1 MKKII
6 ELLNNDLNIGDFI
19 IPKESI
25 FNLSYKV
32 FKTIFILLLM
42 IICFKI
48 GKAVINRVVDR
59 EKKFKFSMDERKSQ
73 TLGAVLKSI
82 LRYSVYFVGLF
93 GIVEIWLG
101 TIGLTL
107 AGIGGVAVGF
117 GSQSLVKDMIN
128 GFFILF
134 EDQYS
139 VGDNINID
147 DKGGIVESIELRI
160 TKIRAFNGDL
170 HTIPNG
176 SITKVTNHSRGDQ
189 RILVEVEI
197 SHQANLDKALGV
209 ISILC
214 NKFKEENEDVIEG
227 PETLGVSAL
236 KATGITISIAGKAKP
251 WAQYNLEMKLRKE
264 VSDTLKAANI
274 EMPWP
279 VIDC

>member
-25 FNLSYKV
+25 FNLGYKV
-32 FKTIFILLLM
+32 FKTISILLLM

-48 GKAVINRVVDR
+48 GKAVINKVVDR

-236 KATGITISIAGKAKP
+236 KATGITISIAGKARP